1 MRISYLLQV
10 TMHRRD
16 SPNCTGRD
24 KSFSFQY
31 RGDDSG
37 EHFNLKSTETSS
49 ITNSKALKLKCNS
62 SDFICCVGLVYLDNV
77 SIIVLPGSGLDLR
90 WRENILQ
97 SSSS

>member
-62 SDFICCVGLVYLDNV
+62 SDFICCLVPRSGILGQCFHH
-77 SIIVLPGSGLDLR
+77 SIAWIRS
-90 WRENILQ
+90 
-97 SSSS
+97 